1 LVQWEGQSAADA
13 SWTALED
20 FKKIHPSF
28 QLEDELFQGEG
39 GNVVDSYYFKKTYS
53 RRRGK

>member
-1 LVQWEGQSAADA
+1 
-13 SWTALED
+13 LED